1 MSSFTH
7 PAAMLGE
14 RVWSRPSVVVGGHG
28 FARRA
33 CQAMV
38 LLPLFSLVLLPE
50 YVQGLGDPGS
60 KSILY
65 RASVGP
71 LRVLDLLLLAVIAA
85 HGVAWASSRRLR
97 VHMPRTLMAPG
108 VGFMASI
115 ALAMIYGLL
124 HGGVNL
130 FFDWRALALGVG
142 TYVVFALWVQTAEQA
157 RWALV
162 LFAAY
167 MGLRIVLMYAQ
178 FLRGG
183 GDVIV
188 GVRVPV
194 FDGPTLSAIVFTAV
208 LALWMVDASNVWWHK
223 LLLIGLS
230 AGAYLMVLLCF
241 RRTFWAELG
250 VATVLLLI
258 LRKRGRGQKLLLAL
272 GALVAVAAMLG
283 PTFRERVRSMNF
295 AAGET
300 EFSQDN
306 PDHVGEV
313 LDAWD
318 QVQRNPVVGIGLG
331 RSFQTLRIQDWKEES
346 VMVHN
351 GPLHVWLKY
360 GLMGLVCYVWFHVA
374 LFRWLYQRLRAP
386 SGVHPAA
393 YFRGLKSVRKIEGSA
408 AFGTAEAVPLQ
419 NLTPEAAGA
428 GAALTYLAAQ
438 FAVTLGFTPWP
449 YSSMQSTTLIAFVLA
464 IAMTGT
470 TSCECQAFR

>member
-1 MSSFTH
+1 
-7 PAAMLGE
+7 
-14 RVWSRPSVVVGGHG
+14 
-28 FARRA
+28 
-33 CQAMV
+33 MV
-38 LLPLFSLVLLPE
+38 LMPLFSLILLPE
-50 YVQGLGDPGS
+50 YVQGLGDPES

-71 LRVLDLLLLAVIAA
+71 LRMLDLLLLAIIAA

-97 VHMPRTLMAPG
+97 VSMPRSLVAPG
-108 VGFMASI
+108 LGFLAAI
-115 ALAMIYGLL
+115 ALAMVYGLL

-130 FFDWRALALGVG
+130 FFDWRALALGIG
-142 TYVVFALWVQTAEQA
+142 MYGVFALWVQTAERA
-157 RWALV
+157 RWAMV

-167 MGLRIVLMYAQ
+167 MGLRIVLMYAL

-208 LALWMVDASNVWWHK
+208 LALWMSDASNVWWHK
-223 LLLIGLS
+223 LLLILLS

-272 GALVAVAAMLG
+272 GAFVAVATMLG
-283 PTFRERVRSMNF
+283 PAFRERVQSMNF

-318 QVQRNPVVGIGLG
+318 QVQRHPVMGIGLG
-331 RSFQTLRIQDWKEES
+331 RSFQTLRIQDWKDES

-351 GPLHVWLKY
+351 APLHVWLKY
-360 GLMGLVCYVWFHVA
+360 GLMGLVWYVWFHVA
-374 LFRWLYQRLRAP
+374 LFRWLYRRLRAP
-386 SGVHPAA
+386 PGVQSAA
-393 YFRGLKSVRKIEGSA
+393 CLCGLKSAGTIEGCA
-408 AFGTAEAVPLQ
+408 AWGIAKAESLQ
-419 NLTPEAAGA
+419 NLTSEAARP

-449 YSSMQSTTLIAFVLA
+449 YSSVQSTTLIAFVLA
-464 IAMTGT
+464 IGMTGT
-470 TSCECQAFR
+470 TSCRCQAFR